1 MPTVVDWPAEVH
13 AAASIKFVAPI
24 GAFLWR
30 SKVDHP
36 CLICRVYMD
45 LSGRFQDGGLIWA
58 SQTIGGPEQQAGRLR
73 LLSRAVITY

>member
-1 MPTVVDWPAEVH
+1 MATVVDWPAEVH

-45 LSGRFQDGGLIWA
+45 LSGRFQDGGLIRA
-58 SQTIGGPEQQAGRLR
+58 SQTIGGAG
-73 LLSRAVITY
+73 AAGWTIATTF